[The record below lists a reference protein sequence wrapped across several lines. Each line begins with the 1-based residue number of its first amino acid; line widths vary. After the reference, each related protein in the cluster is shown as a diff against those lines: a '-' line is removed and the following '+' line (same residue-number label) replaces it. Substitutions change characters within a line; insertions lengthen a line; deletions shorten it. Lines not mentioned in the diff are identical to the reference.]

1 MDELERRK
9 SILMLAVLYKRMG
22 EDGEC
27 GDDLKV
33 GGAYSFRRRGRMTAT
48 SIVMQKDMYMV
59 TKPYYRPWNTIV
71 FQSHGTDESRQVIR

>member
-33 GGAYSFRRRGRMTAT
+33 VELTVFVGGEG
-48 SIVMQKDMYMV
+48 
-59 TKPYYRPWNTIV
+59 
-71 FQSHGTDESRQVIR
+71 